1 MDVQRADG
9 QEDRYGA
16 RGGEAPNPFPGGADG
31 IPCRWIDQGA
41 RREGRATRAPQA
53 HRLLPHGAHRSR
65 AADHR
70 ATPEARAFRS
80 GKGCLLRC
88 ADQSAGAEHAP
99 APSLRCGGPARRPLK
114 VSSTAAAHLRI
125 ELLRPEHDRG
135 GFSCGVE
142 SLDHYLKTQAS
153 QDIRRKAIAGDRLGQ
168 GLGGILL
175 ALVLLKAYQSADSV
189 GSTMVVVDAI
199 DEPAAAFY
207 VAHGFTRL
215 AGGQRLVMGMRGIE
229 ALVREKGMEPK

>member
-1 MDVQRADG
+1 
-9 QEDRYGA
+9 
-16 RGGEAPNPFPGGADG
+16 
-31 IPCRWIDQGA
+31 
-41 RREGRATRAPQA
+41 
-53 HRLLPHGAHRSR
+53 
-65 AADHR
+65 
-70 ATPEARAFRS
+70 
-80 GKGCLLRC
+80 
-88 ADQSAGAEHAP
+88 
-99 APSLRCGGPARRPLK
+99 

-153 QDIRRKAIAGDRLGQ
+153 QDIRRKANAVFILAEQAAPRTILGYATLCATALEFGDVPDAARKLIPRYPLVSATLLGRLAIAGDRLGQ